1 MCLLTS
7 YIVHKIT
14 YVILP
19 CENSGTKAPILSYTR
34 DNILQL
40 QNHYL
45 PIKRSGRK
53 LLL

>member
-1 MCLLTS
+1 MCLLTL

-19 CENSGTKAPILSYTR
+19 CENIGAKAPILSYTR
-34 DNILQL
+34 DNTVQL

-45 PIKRSGRK
+45 PIKRSGWK